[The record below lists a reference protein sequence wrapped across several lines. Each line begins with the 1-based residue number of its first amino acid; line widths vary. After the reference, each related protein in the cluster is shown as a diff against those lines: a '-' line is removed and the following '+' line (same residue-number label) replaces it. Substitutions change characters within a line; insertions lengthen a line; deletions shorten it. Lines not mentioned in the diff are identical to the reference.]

1 MTRDR
6 GRKRRERAKSER
18 HRQTDRHTRRRVCV
32 QRNTR
37 KAAITNV
44 RQEER
49 RTYNPWKSNCLNTN
63 RYTIRTSEDEIINNA
78 YEREAQEWERHDQQ
92 THTHLPLIGRVQ
104 RGVCIYSFS
113 SKEIQCIGRG
123 SGSINAV
130 KPLPPL
136 LQQHKKQQG
145 LERIRNDFHKYI
157 WCVRREEYARERETE
172 RGIVWGLNLC
182 RIVEQRW

>member
-1 MTRDR
+1 M
-6 GRKRRERAKSER
+6 
-18 HRQTDRHTRRRVCV
+18 HTREKHK
-32 QRNTR
+32 NESAT
-37 KAAITNV
+37 
-44 RQEER
+44 
-49 RTYNPWKSNCLNTN
+49 TN
-63 RYTIRTSEDEIINNA
+63 R
-78 YEREAQEWERHDQQ
+78 H

-172 RGIVWGLNLC
+172 RGIV
-182 RIVEQRW
+182 